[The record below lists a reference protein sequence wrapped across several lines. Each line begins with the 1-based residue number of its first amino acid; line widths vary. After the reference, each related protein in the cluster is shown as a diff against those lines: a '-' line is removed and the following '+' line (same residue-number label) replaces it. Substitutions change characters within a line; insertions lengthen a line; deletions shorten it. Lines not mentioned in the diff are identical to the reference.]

1 MAQKKAKRP
10 VKAFKHP
17 KTGHEAATSLPVE
30 QNRLRAQGYVEQ
42 KAEPKRTPAA
52 PAKPADPK
60 K

>member
-1 MAQKKAKRP
+1 MVKKAKRP

-17 KTGHEAATSLPVE
+17 KTGHETATSLPVE

-42 KAEPKRTPAA
+42 KSAARSAPA
-52 PAKPADPK
+52 AKPADPK

>member
-10 VKAFKHP
+10 VKSFKHP
-17 KTGHEAATSLPVE
+17 KTGHETATSLPVE

-42 KAEPKRTPAA
+42 KPAPRQTPTVT
-52 PAKPADPK
+52 AKPADPK